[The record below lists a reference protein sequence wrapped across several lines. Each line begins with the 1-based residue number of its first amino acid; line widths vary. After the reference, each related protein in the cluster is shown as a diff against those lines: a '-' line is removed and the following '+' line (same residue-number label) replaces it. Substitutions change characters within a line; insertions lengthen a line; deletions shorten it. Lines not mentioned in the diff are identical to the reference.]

1 MKKLL
6 TFTMI
11 CFALF
16 SNFFSFAQ
24 EDISIKNEIDN
35 TNLSE
40 DNTMLDGD
48 SSQETN
54 LDDMTKIENT
64 ENIQDNNQGWAS
76 LLDVQLWFCNKWFE
90 DISNTLK
97 VAVSQWVPFK
107 ICLFIQNKWNI
118 DADIEIK
125 FVDKTL
131 NVQWYELCNH
141 SSKNIQNFISD
152 EDLNDLYQINIPA
165 QNYVIKEFNI
175 TFPIWINWEQKSC
188 LIYRVINKNTSTSM
202 LTTIYDKAQS
212 MDFFVWE
219 IWDIDN
225 EIDINNINLYLDE
238 NKFLQLAFNID
249 NIWNL
254 ENQVKLHWTLSNMFW
269 FKRDFEFNVWNIW
282 VWWSLT
288 WKIDLWP
295 LPNYGWLF
303 NISMTAT
310 ATPFFSYNID
320 ESTFDK
326 DLLEP
331 KDFTITTSYFQMPWI
346 VIIILIFIIMFII
359 IAFRKPKKEVVYVQA
374 PQWPMLNNWY
384 QQPQY
389 QAPQQN
395 QYQQPQQPY
404 QTPNQ

>member
-6 TFTMI
+6 IFAMV
-11 CFALF
+11 CCALF
-16 SNFFSFAQ
+16 IGFFSFAQ
-24 EDISIKNEIDN
+24 EDEIN
-35 TNLSE
+35 NINLSE
-40 DNTMLDGD
+40 ENNIILGDD

-54 LDDMTKIENT
+54 LNDTAKNEDTG
-64 ENIQDNNQGWAS
+64 NIQDNNQESAS

-90 DISNTLK
+90 NISNSLK

-107 ICLFIQNKWNI
+107 VCLFIQNKWNV
-118 DADIEIK
+118 DADVEIK

-152 EDLNDLYQINIPA
+152 EDLNNFRQINIPA

-188 LIYRVINKNTSTSM
+188 LIYRVINKNTSSSM

-219 IWDIDN
+219 IWDINN
-225 EIDINNINLYLDE
+225 EIDINNISLHLNE

-254 ENQVKLHWTLSNMFW
+254 ENQVTIHGILSNIFW
-269 FKRDFEFNVWNIW
+269 FKKDFEFNVGNIW
-282 VWWSLT
+282 VWWFLT
-288 WKIDLWP
+288 GEIDLWP
-295 LPNYGWLF
+295 LPSYGWLF
-303 NISMTAT
+303 NVTMTAT
-310 ATPFFSYNID
+310 ATPYFSYNVD
-320 ESTFDK
+320 ESSFDK
-326 DLLEP
+326 DLLES

-346 VIIILIFIIMFII
+346 VIIIFIFVIMFIV

-374 PQWPMLNNWY
+374 PQWPMPNNWY

-389 QAPQQN
+389 QQPQQF
-395 QYQQPQQPY
+395 QQPY
-404 QTPNQ
+404 QNNQ